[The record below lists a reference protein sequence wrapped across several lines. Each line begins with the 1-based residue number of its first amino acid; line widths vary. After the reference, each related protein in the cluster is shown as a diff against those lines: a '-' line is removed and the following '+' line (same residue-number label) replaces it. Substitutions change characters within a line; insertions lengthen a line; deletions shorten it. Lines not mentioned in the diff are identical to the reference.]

1 MLLQKRSPRKDS
13 NPGCYDISSAG
24 HVEAGNDP
32 LPAAVRELAEE
43 LGIQAAPEELRYV
56 GIHHGS
62 FEAVFHGRLF
72 RDNELS
78 NVYVYTRPVEERDL
92 HLQEE
97 EVESVMWMDYEEC
110 MARVLDGSLPNCI
123 YPDEFRM
130 VGEYLKKTKRPE

>member
-1 MLLQKRSPRKDS
+1 M
-13 NPGCYDISSAG
+13 
-24 HVEAGNDP
+24 EAGDDP
-32 LPAAVRELAEE
+32 LPAAV
-43 LGIQAAPEELRYV
+43 
-56 GIHHGS
+56 
-62 FEAVFHGRLF
+62 
-72 RDNELS
+72 
-78 NVYVYTRPVEERDL
+78 RDL